1 MNKYVAHPWH
11 GISLGENAPN
21 IVNAFIEVT
30 PSDTVK
36 YELDKT
42 TGILKIDRPQLFSN
56 ICPTLYGMMP
66 QTYCGQRV
74 ADVCKEKF
82 GKEGIVGD
90 KDPLDIC
97 VLTEKLVTNGN
108 ILLQAIPIGGIKLLD
123 NNEADDKIVA
133 VLKDDALYGDWND
146 ISQCPKRVLDRLEH
160 YFLTYKKAPASQSN
174 KVEILDIYSQEEAFK
189 IIKLA
194 SEDYKENFP
203 STF

>member
-1 MNKYVAHPWH
+1 MNTHVAHPWH
-11 GISLGENAPN
+11 GIPLDEEYPD

-56 ICPTLYGMMP
+56 ICPSLYGMIP
-66 QTYCGQRV
+66 QTYCAERV
-74 ADVCKEKF
+74 AQLCATKF
-82 GKEGIVGD
+82 GRQGIVGD

-97 VLTEKLVTNGN
+97 VLTEKLVMHGN
-108 ILLQAIPIGGIKLLD
+108 IILKAIPIGGIKLID

-133 VLKDDALYGDWND
+133 VLKNDALYGEWED
-146 ISQCPKRVLDRLEH
+146 ISQCPRLVLERLEH
-160 YFLTYKKAPASQSN
+160 YFLTYKQAPNSQSN
-174 KVEILDIYSQEEAFK
+174 RCEIVDVYGREEAIT

-194 SEDYKENFP
+194 NEDYKARFNG
-203 STF
+203 

>member
-1 MNKYVAHPWH
+1 MNTHVAHPWH
-11 GISLGENAPN
+11 GIPLGEEYPD

-56 ICPTLYGMMP
+56 ICPSLYGMIP
-66 QTYCGQRV
+66 QTYCGERV
-74 ADVCKEKF
+74 AHQCATKF
-82 GKEGIVGD
+82 GRQGIVGD

-97 VLTEKLVTNGN
+97 VLTEKLVMHGN
-108 ILLQAIPIGGIKLLD
+108 IILKAIPIGGIKLID

-133 VLKDDALYGDWND
+133 VLKNDALYGEWED
-146 ISQCPKRVLDRLEH
+146 ISQCPRLVLERLEH
-160 YFLTYKKAPASQSN
+160 YFLTYKQAPNSQSN
-174 KVEILDIYSQEEAFK
+174 RCEIVDVYGRDEAIT

-194 SEDYKENFP
+194 NEDYKACFNG
-203 STF
+203 